1 MYGHRFLSA
10 GLSLATIVASMTP
23 YRRCQEELVSFR
35 KRSRGRYRGTRPRSN
50 VGRTGKLYLLK
61 GVRP

>member
-10 GLSLATIVASMTP
+10 GLSLAALVVSMTP
-23 YRRCQEELVSFR
+23 YRRAQEELISFR
-35 KRSRGRYRGTRPRSN
+35 RRPKGRYRGTRPRSG
-50 VGRTGKLYLLK
+50 VGRDGKLYLLK